1 MQPPRFNYPGIELG
15 CAHHV
20 TTCYSSNVSN
30 RRRDCDICARLP
42 GARLVHSSLSSA
54 VSGERTNFTLHST
67 HSPHLVALIQSA
79 DTRQVAMEK
88 RRLHSTQLT
97 AADETRSLSN
107 KKARIR
113 SSFAVRDATV
123 PLTLW
128 ADKFAPKNQT
138 EVVGNSTSISAL
150 TQWLRTWGR
159 GSTGSKGS
167 SQNSSRRAALVSGPP
182 GIGKTTST
190 ALVCRDLGFRILSV
204 NASDSRGK
212 SGSIC
217 DGVAGSLSS
226 RIREYVTNKNLSFQS
241 TSKKSVLIMD
251 EVDGMSAGDRGG
263 VSELIELI
271 KITKIPIICIAN
283 DRYSPKLKALSSHCL
298 DLPYQRPNKVQ
309 VRKYLESIAA
319 SEGLDISQEVV
330 EALVESN
337 NNDVRSCLNQLQ
349 MQSLIDEQHPSTN
362 ASKKD
367 VALSVFQAADAMLR
381 ANPRTALESKLNMS
395 FQHGD
400 LLPFFVQENYL
411 NMRPSAC
418 PGEVERLNVIAV
430 SAARLS
436 EGDVFNQSLNSSQNW
451 SLLPMCSILS
461 CVLPATA
468 MSGLREPMQQGER
481 NFHRFPGI
489 LGKLAT
495 KGKNS
500 RLLTEMYVHVR
511 ESGHC
516 MATKS
521 SFRMD
526 HAHLMK
532 QYLTRPLFNETKGG
546 QGLRGIS
553 HVTSF
558 MKSYG
563 LTRDDWANIQQ
574 ITTLSGRGPVFIS
587 PTSDITTAVKM
598 AFTKTCKVDLA

>member
-1 MQPPRFNYPGIELG
+1 
-15 CAHHV
+15 
-20 TTCYSSNVSN
+20 
-30 RRRDCDICARLP
+30 
-42 GARLVHSSLSSA
+42 
-54 VSGERTNFTLHST
+54 
-67 HSPHLVALIQSA
+67 
-79 DTRQVAMEK
+79 MEK
-88 RRLHSTQLT
+88 RRLHSTRVT
-97 AADETRSLSN
+97 EADQTCSLSN
-107 KKARIR
+107 KKAKIGIG
-113 SSFAVRDATV
+113 FAVRDATE

-128 ADKFAPKNQT
+128 ADKFAPKKQT
-138 EVVGNSTSISAL
+138 EVVGNTTSISAL
-150 TQWLRTWGR
+150 TQWLKTWGR
-159 GSTGSKGS
+159 GSAGSKGTS
-167 SQNSSRRAALVSGPP
+167 KNSLRRAALVSGPP

-212 SGSIC
+212 SGSVR

-226 RIREYVTNKNLSFQS
+226 RIREYVTNQNLSFQNS
-241 TSKKSVLIMD
+241 SKKSVLIMD

-263 VSELIELI
+263 ISELIELI
-271 KITKIPIICIAN
+271 KITRIPIICIAN
-283 DRYSPKLKALSSHCL
+283 DRYSPRLKALCTHCL
-298 DLPYQRPNKVQ
+298 DLPYQRPNKIQ
-309 VRKYLESIAA
+309 IRKYLGSIAA
-319 SEGLDISQEVV
+319 SEGLDIAQDVI

-349 MQSLIDEQHPSTN
+349 MQSLIDGQHPSTN

-367 VALSVFQAADAMLR
+367 VTLSVFQAADAILR
-381 ANPRTALESKLNMS
+381 ANPRTALESRLNMS

-418 PGEVERLNVIAV
+418 PGEVERLNIIAV

-436 EGDVFNQSLNSSQNW
+436 EGDVFNQSINSSQNW
-451 SLLPMCSILS
+451 SLLPVCSILS

-481 NFHRFPGI
+481 NFHRFPGV
-489 LGKLAT
+489 LGKTAT

-500 RLLTEMYVHVR
+500 RLLTEMYLHVR
-511 ESGHC
+511 ESGQC

-526 HAHLMK
+526 HSHLMK
-532 QYLTRPLFNETKGG
+532 QYLTRPLFNENKGG
-546 QGLRGIS
+546 KGLHGIPY
-553 HVTSF
+553 VTSF

-574 ITTLSGRGPVFIS
+574 ITTLSGRGPVFS
-587 PTSDITTAVKM
+587 TPTSDITTAVKA
-598 AFTKTCKVDLA
+598 AFTKTCKVYLA